1 MIRSAAFA
9 TVFLAFALAAAWGQT
24 QGRIEGRVLDPAG
37 NSLEKVAV
45 SIVSQRTSS
54 IHYDISTDKGGKFIQ
69 VGLTPG
75 NYLVTFKKDGFA
87 PASKEVHV
95 SIDESTRVDI
105 QLKTVEAALQKTL
118 SEADS
123 LFLKGNKLLAEQ
135 KYPEACATYQEAI
148 KLDAGNWRYYL
159 NLGLSQKKMNQ
170 AGESLAAFKKAAE
183 LNPESPSAN
192 RETGEA
198 LARAGSLAEA
208 RPYYEKAVSL
218 SPDDAD
224 VRFNLGLC
232 LSGSGE
238 PEAAFVQF
246 EKAVELKPGSADA
259 IYQLGLSCINL
270 QKNERAIAA
279 FESYLKIDP
288 DSPRAVQVRA
298 FLDFLKKK

>member
-1 MIRSAAFA
+1 MIRRSAFA

-54 IHYDISTDKGGKFIQ
+54 VHYDISTDKGGKFIQ

-75 NYLVTFKKDGFA
+75 NYLVNFKKEGFA

-95 SIDESTRVDI
+95 GIDETTQVDI

-118 SEADS
+118 SEADN
-123 LFLKGNKLLAEQ
+123 LFLKGNKLLAGQ
-135 KYPEACATYQEAI
+135 KYAEACAAYEDAI
-148 KLDAGNWRYYL
+148 KLDSGNWRYYL

-170 AGESLAAFKKAAE
+170 PEESLAAFKKAVE
-183 LNPESPSAN
+183 LNPESPIAN
-192 RETGEA
+192 KETGEA

-208 RPYYEKAVSL
+208 KPYYEKAVSL

-224 VRFNLGLC
+224 ARFNLGLC

-238 PEAAFVQF
+238 PEAAFAQF

-259 IYQLGLSCINL
+259 YYQLGLSCLNL

-288 DSPRAVQVRA
+288 DSPRAVQVKA